1 MQQNTTQL
9 QMYKNLRLRLTAWYV
24 LLSGITS
31 ILLIV
36 VGTWLCHKS
45 ITDSLNKSLE
55 ELIASNLPQ
64 VEVTENKPHFVFANT
79 KVANEWAHQQ
89 STLQLFSPDG
99 KLIEEFGAPGAKR
112 IALNKDYF
120 EAEANGRHIRA
131 TSDPIMAHGKIV
143 GYIQAQVPTE
153 LRETATREF
162 AVVMA
167 ALIPFLLIA
176 IAASGYFFSLK
187 ASRPVENAFRL
198 LRQFMADA
206 SHELRTPV
214 HSIQLMA
221 ENVAAEADGNVQL
234 IKDMEGITK
243 STDRM
248 AKLIDDMMIL
258 TKMELQQ
265 LPMQNAQVRID
276 QLVFDAVEEMKP
288 AFGEKSIAVH
298 IGDLQPAVVEGDPH
312 SLHRVFS
319 NLLQNALRYTD
330 AGGTV
335 NIKMETTGATTRVAV
350 SDTGIGIS
358 AENLA
363 HVFDRFYRVD
373 KSRARA
379 AGGSGLGLSIVK
391 AICEHHKGTISVESA
406 EGKGSTFSVT
416 LPVSSIPAHS

>member
-1 MQQNTTQL
+1 MAQNTTQL
-9 QMYKNLRLRLTAWYV
+9 QMYKNLRLRLTAWY
-24 LLSGITS
+24 LLLTGITS
-31 ILLIV
+31 IFLIA

-45 ITDSLNKSLE
+45 ITDSLDKSLE

-64 VEVTENKPHFVFANT
+64 VEVIDDLPRFVFANE
-79 KVANEWAHQQ
+79 KVANDWAHQQ
-89 STLQLFSPDG
+89 STLQLFTRDG
-99 KLIEEFGAPGAKR
+99 KLIEEFGPPGKQQ

-120 EAEANGRHIRA
+120 EADVDGRHIRA
-131 TSDPIMAHGKIV
+131 TSDPILSRGKIV
-143 GYIQAQVPTE
+143 GYLQAQIPTE

-162 AVVMA
+162 TIVMA
-167 ALIPFLLIA
+167 ALIPLLLI
-176 IAASGYFFSLK
+176 IIGASGYFFSMK

-221 ENVAAEADGNVQL
+221 ENVAAEADGNAQL

-248 AKLIDDMMIL
+248 AKLIDDMMML

-265 LPMQNAQVRID
+265 LPMQIAAVRID

-298 IGDLQPAVVEGDPH
+298 IEELQPAIVEGDKH
-312 SLHRVFS
+312 SLHRVVS

-335 NIKMETTGATTRVAV
+335 NIKMETNGGTTSITV

-363 HVFDRFYRVD
+363 HVFERFYRVD

-391 AICEHHKGTISVESA
+391 AICEHHKGTICVDST
-406 EGKGSTFSVT
+406 EGKGSTFVVT
-416 LPVSSIPAHS
+416 LPVSSVAAHS